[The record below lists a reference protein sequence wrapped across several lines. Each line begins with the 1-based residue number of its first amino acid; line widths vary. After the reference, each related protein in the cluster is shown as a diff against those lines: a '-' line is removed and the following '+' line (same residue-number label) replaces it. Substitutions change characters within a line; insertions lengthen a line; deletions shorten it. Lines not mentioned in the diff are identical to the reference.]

1 MPSEAHRRVASTA
14 KSEFAVLDWAHCFPN
29 EGLGAGRWQ
38 QPRPGAL
45 AGHDRLDECRVALA
59 GDVAHQ
65 GAERVLA
72 MVTWMVLWMRQHSK
86 DLRKELAR
94 AAGGALEQG
103 TSFALVAIAFLAV
116 VRESVETAVFLVA
129 ASQTSAGGVTFGGA
143 ALGVAVALVLGYL
156 IYRGGVKVN
165 LSRFFRITGVV
176 LVLVAGGVLSL
187 HHAYEAGWITVGNE
201 VWLDL
206 FAVLAP
212 SSVPESLLANKMPK
226 ALAPFGRVPGEGDM
240 KPDISGGDICVQ
252 ACADDPQVV
261 FHAIRNLTRI
271 ARGTAVLRWSQLG
284 FVRASATGTGQRTPR
299 NLFGF
304 KDGTRNIHAEETA
317 DLDADVWV
325 GQETEQQWMRGG
337 SFLVARKIAMIIESW
352 DATELAEQERIFGRR
367 KASGAPL
374 SGGDEF
380 ARPDFEAKA
389 AVAGR
394 GERSATTV
402 PVIDARAHVRLAAPE
417 QNNGVRILRRG
428 YNYTDGQDVTTGRLD
443 AGLFFIAFQKDV
455 GQFRALQTKL
465 GTSDLLN
472 EYITHIGGGTW
483 ACPPGVS
490 KAGDWFGTA
499 LFA

>member
-1 MPSEAHRRVASTA
+1 VPGLAAPGPTTPGPAEGQEPTTRGGSAPVHPRRRFLSSAAFGTA
-14 KSEFAVLDWAHCFPN
+14 AL
-29 EGLGAGRWQ
+29 
-38 QPRPGAL
+38 L
-45 AGHDRLDECRVALA
+45 AGGATGFGVRVISEPDEAAAV
-59 GDVAHQ
+59 
-65 GAERVLA
+65 
-72 MVTWMVLWMRQHSK
+72 
-86 DLRKELAR
+86 
-94 AAGGALEQG
+94 AAGGAG
-103 TSFALVAIAFLAV
+103 GPDPVN
-116 VRESVETAVFLVA
+116 
-129 ASQTSAGGVTFGGA
+129 SAGPDAATVPFYGEHQAGITTRQQEQMMFAAFDVTTLDTRALQQMLGRWAAVGARFTQGLTTSGGEPA
-143 ALGVAVALVLGYL
+143 ANRPPDDTGEGLDLGAH
-156 IYRGGVKVN
+156 
-165 LSRFFRITGVV
+165 
-176 LVLVAGGVLSL
+176 SL
-187 HHAYEAGWITVGNE
+187 TITVGFGTS
-201 VWLDL
+201 L
-206 FAVLAP
+206 FDDRFG
-212 SSVPESLLANKMPK
+212 LANKMPK
-226 ALAPFGRVPGEGDM
+226 SLAPFGRLPGEADM
-240 KPDISGGDICVQ
+240 KPDITGGDICVQ

-261 FHAIRNLTRI
+261 FHAIRNLIRI

-284 FVRASATGTGQRTPR
+284 FGRASATGTGQRTPR

-317 DLDADVWV
+317 DLDPDVWV
-325 GQETEQQWMRGG
+325 GQETDQQWMRGG

-352 DATELAEQERIFGRR
+352 DATALAEQERIFGRR

-394 GERSATTV
+394 GERSATTA
-402 PVIDARAHVRLAAPE
+402 PAIDARAHVRLAAPE

-443 AGLFFIAFQKDV
+443 AGLFFIAFQKDL

-490 KAGDWFGTA
+490 KAGDWFGKA
-499 LFA
+499 LFG